1 MTEIEG
7 WQTIDEYG
15 IQFPWYTRPCLKW
28 LNTIDFTGKSVFE
41 YGVGY
46 STLWYK
52 SRGAYVDG
60 VDHNKEWADMSGVT
74 YVNCDSVHGQL
85 GYVSSVLHS
94 EIQHGKFDII
104 CIDGIMRDQCIEFAL
119 RSIKKCGYI
128 IIDNYKQ
135 ATADLP
141 EWPITENLIKD
152 FTVMYYPEPTHEDW
166 LTIVIHV

>member
-1 MTEIEG
+1 MVEIEG
-7 WQTIDEYG
+7 WQTVDEHG
-15 IQFPWYTRPCLKW
+15 IQMPWYTRPCLKW

-52 SRGAYVDG
+52 SRGAETFG
-60 VDHNKEWADMSGVT
+60 VDDVQKW
-74 YVNCDSVHGQL
+74 
-85 GYVSSVLHS
+85 S
-94 EIQHGKFDII
+94 EISDVMFFDNEKDYLESILKPDRFFDFI
-104 CIDGIMRDQCIEFAL
+104 VIDGSYRDKCIDYAIGT
-119 RSIKKCGYI
+119 IKQGGFI

-141 EWPITENLIKD
+141 NWPFTENVIKD